1 MAESEKFPSPTPP
14 RRTRSRSLTSRA
26 TTAPDEDRTSHGAES
41 LISDNQSQDKDM
53 PRNILDMQDGSGYA
67 VIRRTPSVPKRRKRF
82 SKSAETRPSYQTTP
96 RMKEPPPRP
105 PPRRQSVPDLR
116 ERSPDVTQYEE
127 VDDEMPKIDDFN
139 AVDVLSKMKDRPL
152 PAPPR
157 PPRAAKRKKKTKQQ
171 HVENDFDMPEKLH
184 LDVQIGHDY
193 GSVDNLED
201 ELLHRQLIREI
212 AGDMVDD
219 IIQNAEK
226 QVEQTNIDEQEMWTQ
241 TDPLPDDF
249 ICEDE
254 VQHDEVIMKDVFK
267 DKEQIQDI
275 NSCSTI
281 ERNKDDSRKHKEDS
295 SRSSLD
301 PADVEKARKIADAES
316 LTRGLRR
323 FRDTSRQRTFSSSR
337 TPSER
342 AMSEH
347 ALLLERTLV
356 TPTKTEDTDLL
367 LTQATLLVRPVDD
380 ELDIDDLLEEEAREE
395 KRKHLHGKAV
405 VDETFQIPEKETFA
419 MPIDDYCQDETNILA
434 DADIV
439 PEIQAAEEPPIP
451 MKRRS
456 SLKKS
461 RSIPTHETE
470 LDKSPD
476 PKMVTSTEISTEV
489 IERRPDLTVDT
500 TSKSEIE
507 VLKTNR
513 LQVSNLDVEN
523 LNVSQLQANSIKV
536 SEVDGMAMQ
545 VKELN
550 SKSGN
555 LVVTGID
562 IAPTIIQE
570 IIGRLTPT
578 NVHSTAQISTQTD
591 EPYEQ
596 PSEEKKETVQEFQ
609 LNQDFP
615 PTAIQIDPSLYF
627 SQNPYMQQ
635 GLYYPH
641 PASIPPASFY
651 TLRPPDLSEEEVQVQ
666 TIPKQTRRRHIP
678 KKESTSEEEQQEI
691 VTRHRRVGTR
701 SPEPSIHEITGQL
714 VQACSNSVQ
723 RNIRHIWN
731 AIKTKTNT
739 EERKR
744 EIQIAL
750 IVLLVFTAGL
760 IMIALSDN
768 KTVHH
773 HHWEFFNPP
782 SSDKNA

>member
-1 MAESEKFPSPTPP
+1 MHFFQVIVHRVQHEYIIPLAESEQFPSPTPP

-41 LISDNQSQDKDM
+41 LVSDNDKDLS
-53 PRNILDMQDGSGYA
+53 RNILDLQDASGYA
-67 VIRRTPSVPKRRKRF
+67 VVKRTPSVPKRRKRF
-82 SKSAETRPSYQTTP
+82 SKSAETRPSYHSTP

-116 ERSPDVTQYEE
+116 ADSLDATQYEE
-127 VDDEMPKIDDFN
+127 VEDDKLMIEDLN
-139 AVDVLSKMKDRPL
+139 SGDVLNKMKDRPL

-157 PPRAAKRKKKTKQQ
+157 PPRAAKRKKKPKQD
-171 HVENDFDMPEKLH
+171 NFDGIDSISPLQKEPEHEL
-184 LDVQIGHDY
+184 
-193 GSVDNLED
+193 GSIDNLED
-201 ELLHRQLIREI
+201 ELLHRRMIQDI
-212 AGDMVDD
+212 ANRMVNDV
-219 IIQNAEK
+219 IENAEM
-226 QVEQTNIDEQEMWTQ
+226 QVEQAGIDEHEMWTQ
-241 TDPLPDDF
+241 TDPLPDCF
-249 ICEDE
+249 VCEDDGI
-254 VQHDEVIMKDVFK
+254 QPDEVILKDVWK
-267 DKEQIQDI
+267 DKKALQDI
-275 NSCSTI
+275 NNFSTI
-281 ERNKDDSRKHKEDS
+281 ERNKDDSRTHKEDS

-301 PADVEKARKIADAES
+301 PSDVERARKIADSDS

-323 FRDTSRQRTFSSSR
+323 FRESSRQRTFSSSR

-356 TPTKTEDTDLL
+356 TPTKAEDTDLL
-367 LTQATLLVRPVDD
+367 MTEAKLLVQPVDD
-380 ELDIDDLLEEEAREE
+380 ELDIDDLLEEKAREE
-395 KRKHLHGKAV
+395 KRKQMHLQTAEEEAV
-405 VDETFQIPEKETFA
+405 AQIPNIKDICLQETEAICELEIVDE
-419 MPIDDYCQDETNILA
+419 
-434 DADIV
+434 
-439 PEIQAAEEPPIP
+439 PPVP
-451 MKRRS
+451 MKRRA

-461 RSIPTHETE
+461 RSIPTQETE
-470 LDKSPD
+470 PRQKLSASAEVDIALIRRQQDVPVASAP
-476 PKMVTSTEISTEV
+476 TSDVEI
-489 IERRPDLTVDT
+489 
-500 TSKSEIE
+500 
-507 VLKTNR
+507 LKTNR

-536 SEVDGMAMQ
+536 SEVDGVAMQ

-578 NVHSTAQISTQTD
+578 NMHNTAQISTQTD
-591 EPYEQ
+591 EPYESSEKQ
-596 PSEEKKETVQEFQ
+596 PESVQEH
-609 LNQDFP
+609 LGFP

-627 SQNPYMQQ
+627 NQNPYMQQ
-635 GLYYPH
+635 SLYYPH
-641 PASIPPASFY
+641 PGSVPPASFY
-651 TLRPPDLSEEEVQVQ
+651 TLRPPDFSEEEVQQVQ
-666 TIPKQTRRRHIP
+666 LPKQTRRRHAP
-678 KKESTSEEEQQEI
+678 KKESTSEEEQQET
-691 VTRHRRVGTR
+691 VTRHRRMGTR
-701 SPEPSIHEITGQL
+701 SPEPSIQEITGQL

-723 RNIRHIWN
+723 RNARQIWN

-782 SSDKNA
+782 TSDKNA